1 MNNIVLT
8 QDGTRSE
15 EQKDAAQVE
24 SYVAQ
29 RYVENPYLINGNK
42 VNEKYKFY
50 CKSNSEK
57 SSNVPIN
64 NLTKTNNGQIVDR
77 RTSE

>member
-1 MNNIVLT
+1 MNILLL

-29 RYVENPYLINGNK
+29 RYIENPYLINGNK
-42 VNEKYKFY
+42 
-50 CKSNSEK
+50 
-57 SSNVPIN
+57 
-64 NLTKTNNGQIVDR
+64 LTEEIHLYF
-77 RTSE
+77 

>member
-1 MNNIVLT
+1 MTKIDILHAHRHIQIDNIVLT

-29 RYVENPYLINGNK
+29 RYIENPYLINGIK
-42 VNEKYKFY
+42 LNEKYTFII
-50 CKSNSEK
+50 N
-57 SSNVPIN
+57 PILKN
-64 NLTKTNNGQIVDR
+64 HKMC
-77 RTSE
+77 

>member
-1 MNNIVLT
+1 MQIKWLKADILHTRTHIQMNNNVLP

-57 SSNVPIN
+57 S
-64 NLTKTNNGQIVDR
+64 
-77 RTSE
+77 

>member
-1 MNNIVLT
+1 MLT

-29 RYVENPYLINGNK
+29 RYIENPYLINGN
-42 VNEKYKFY
+42 VMNQQYTY
-50 CKSNSEK
+50 CKSHLKNQGNRS
-57 SSNVPIN
+57 IN
-64 NLTKTNNGQIVDR
+64 
-77 RTSE
+77 

>member
-1 MNNIVLT
+1 MYVKWLKKDILHTHPYIQIGIIVLT

-29 RYVENPYLINGNK
+29 RYIENPYLINGNK
-42 VNEKYKFY
+42 LNENTFTVLH
-50 CKSNSEK
+50 CKSNF
-57 SSNVPIN
+57 I
-64 NLTKTNNGQIVDR
+64 
-77 RTSE
+77 